1 MLYDNPWLWFFSYL
15 GIGLLLGTVLYRSDF
30 CMAGMLR
37 DVFLFRDRT
46 RLRHLFLAVV
56 LTLFLFLLV
65 REVGWQTFDSPAG
78 FSRGSLLGVAGGVV
92 FGIGMV
98 LAGGCVFS
106 TLYKMAGGN
115 LAYVLVFCGII
126 AGSLL
131 YAELFPWL
139 QVLEQQLAL
148 AGPAG
153 LNQLWPQAARAASWL
168 LVAGALILF
177 VTWQR
182 QDQWQLPSASEG
194 YVQPWLAAVFLA
206 ALNAAAYLLSGLPLG
221 ISTAYAKLGAFA
233 ENLLLPAHV
242 AQLEYFNRSS
252 LVVRAGESLLLG
264 GAGPRLDMVAYTE
277 GALLLGILLGAFFN
291 ALLLRE
297 FRIYGRPPL
306 RQGGAAFAGGV
317 MLALGARLANG
328 CNIKH
333 LLGGLP
339 LLSFQS
345 LLFFGG
351 LLVGA
356 WVGAR
361 LLPRIILR

>member
-1 MLYDNPWLWFFSYL
+1 MPLSTFWLWFFAYL

-37 DVFLFRDRT
+37 DAFLFRDRT
-46 RLRHLFLAVV
+46 RLRHLFLAVM

-65 REVGWQTFDSPAG
+65 RESGWQTFESPAG
-78 FSRGSLLGVAGGVV
+78 FNRGSLLGAAGGVV

-115 LAYVLVFCGII
+115 LTYVLVFCGII
-126 AGSLL
+126 TGSLL
-131 YAELFPWL
+131 YAEFFPRL
-139 QVLEQQLAL
+139 HVLEQQLAL
-148 AGPAG
+148 GGAAG

-168 LVAGALILF
+168 LVAGSVILF
-177 VTWQR
+177 IRWQR
-182 QDQWQLPSASEG
+182 QGRWQIHSAAEG
-194 YVQPWLAAVFLA
+194 FVQPWLAAVFLA
-206 ALNAAAYLLSGLPLG
+206 WLNGAAYLLSGLPMG
-221 ISTAYAKLGAFA
+221 ISTAYAKLGSFA
-233 ENLLLPAHV
+233 ENLFLPAHV
-242 AQLEYFNRSS
+242 AQLEYFNRIT
-252 LVVRAGESLLLG
+252 LVIKAGETFLYG

-291 ALLLRE
+291 ALLLGE
-297 FRIYGRPPL
+297 FRIHGWPPM

-317 MLALGARLANG
+317 LLALGARMANG

-351 LLVGA
+351 LLVGT
-356 WVGAR
+356 WLGAR